1 MKLFIH
7 LGFKCCRERKL
18 IFSKISNFLI
28 ENINTLMN
36 TILHLILLLLTLL
49 KKRILFNFHLENLFK
64 KNFFFHKTF
73 SFLFF
78 CFWWNDGKKFFPLFC
93 WLKTSLLE
101 LHYILLV
108 DIWKRVF
115 FQEFFDTMS
124 VAWGHQFIKLF
135 GIWVIL

>member
-1 MKLFIH
+1 MWICNEMKLFIH

-73 SFLFF
+73 SFLFS

-93 WLKTSLLE
+93 SLKTPLL
-101 LHYILLV
+101 YIIFFLL
-108 DIWKRVF
+108 IFEKGF
-115 FQEFFDTMS
+115 FPRIFWYYVSCLGTS
-124 VAWGHQFIKLF
+124 IY
-135 GIWVIL
+135 